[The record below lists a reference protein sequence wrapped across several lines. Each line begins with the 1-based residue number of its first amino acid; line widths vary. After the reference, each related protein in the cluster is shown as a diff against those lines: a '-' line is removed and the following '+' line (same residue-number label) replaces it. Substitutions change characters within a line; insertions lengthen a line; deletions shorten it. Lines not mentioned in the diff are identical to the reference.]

1 MDSEAEPEERPL
13 RGERARIAYDA
24 LYREILTLKMRP
36 GAPLDET
43 QLAKRFGMS
52 RAPVR
57 EALNR
62 LAAQNLVVLLPNRS
76 TLVAPLDLTTFPR
89 YVEALDIHQRINT
102 RLAAQ
107 NRSDADLKEM
117 TRRAEIFERSV
128 ARGDYLEMSA
138 TNKDFHMSIAEA
150 GGNPYLTRQYGSLL
164 DEGRRLLHLNFE
176 YLDRSNRAYSP
187 GGDHYEMID
196 AIARQDVEAA
206 DKRAHAHT
214 RVFQDRFLLYMNT
227 KDMDGFSFDP
237 PSVTAEEIK
246 VRTPRRSGG

>member
-1 MDSEAEPEERPL
+1 MNRVADPEERLL
-13 RGERARIAYDA
+13 RGDRARIAYDA

-52 RAPVR
+52 RAPIR

-62 LAAQNLVVLLPNRS
+62 LAAQNLVVALPNRS

-89 YVEALDIHQRINT
+89 YVEALDLLQRVNS

-107 NRSDADLKEM
+107 NRSDADIAEI
-117 TRRAEIFERSV
+117 TRRAEIFDGSV
-128 ARGDYLEMSA
+128 RRGDYLDMSA
-138 TNKDFHMSIAEA
+138 TNKDFHMSVAEA

-176 YLDRSNRAYSP
+176 YLDGSGRKYSP
-187 GGDHYEMID
+187 GGDHYELID
-196 AIARQDVEAA
+196 AIARQDAEAA
-206 DKRAHAHT
+206 DRCAHAHT
-214 RVFQDRFLLYMNT
+214 RVFRDRFLRYMST
-227 KDMDGFSFDP
+227 TETDGFSFDP
-237 PSVTAEEIK
+237 PPVAEAEIK
-246 VRTPRRSGG
+246 ARTPGGSAG